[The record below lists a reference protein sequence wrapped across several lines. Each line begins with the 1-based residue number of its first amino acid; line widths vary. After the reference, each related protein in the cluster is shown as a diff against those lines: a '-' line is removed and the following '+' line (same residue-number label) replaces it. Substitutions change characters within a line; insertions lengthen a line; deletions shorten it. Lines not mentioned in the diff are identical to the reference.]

1 MVRLGTSS
9 WTAEGWNRAFYPERL
24 PPRDYIAYY
33 SKQFNTVEIDA
44 TFYAIP
50 AARTVQ
56 RWYEATEPGFLFAA
70 KVPQEITHERLLLDC
85 EMQVQAFVD
94 AMSGLREKLGP
105 LLFQFRYFRKGEIEL
120 DEFVSRLSAILGLV
134 PEGMQVAVE
143 TRNKTWLR
151 EPLLGLLRDHGVAL
165 ALIDHPY
172 MPFAGQ
178 YRERVHELIT
188 TDFTYI
194 RWLGD
199 RQRTE
204 DMIAKVLGEISFEKS
219 VVDREPHITAWV
231 ELIRSLDDDRFRI
244 FGYFNNHYSGYAI
257 NDLRRL
263 QQLLGIES

>member
-1 MVRLGTSS
+1 MVRLGTCS
-9 WTAEGWNRAFYPERL
+9 WTAEGWNRAFYPEGL

-33 SKQFNTVEIDA
+33 SKHFSTVEIDA

-50 AARTVQ
+50 ATRTVQ
-56 RWYEATEPGFLFAA
+56 RWYEATEPDFLFAA

-85 EMQVQAFVD
+85 EAQVEAFVD

-105 LLFQFRYFRKGEIEL
+105 LLFQFRYFRKGEMEL
-120 DEFVSRLSAILGLV
+120 EEFVRRLSGTLSLV
-134 PEGMQVAVE
+134 PEGLQIAVE

-151 EPLLGLLRDHGVAL
+151 EPLLGLLRDRGAAL
-165 ALIDHPY
+165 ALVDHPY

-178 YRERVHELIT
+178 YRDRIDELLT
-188 TDFTYI
+188 TNFTYI

-204 DMIAKVLGEISFEKS
+204 DMIAKVLGDVSFERS
-219 VVDREPHITAWV
+219 VVDRGPHITAWA

-257 NDLRRL
+257 ADLRRL
-263 QQLLGIES
+263 QHLLGIES